1 MSSAAR
7 ETCGFSTISLKD
19 LDSLLAVT
27 WLKCARL
34 RLITIKLPTRVLNM
48 AVLSTAMMDEYAM

>member
-34 RLITIKLPTRVLNM
+34 RLITIKLPTRVPNM
-48 AVLSTAMMDEYAM
+48 AVLSTAMVDE